1 MLNLWSRPA
10 DSIFLISRSHWNH
23 RFRKKSRQIIEFKG
37 FISKMFRNKDLEVR
51 EFQGLKSRD
60 LARAFA
66 FPAPIRKGAGMIC
79 TLFFLL

>member
-10 DSIFLISRSHWNH
+10 DSIFLSPDPIGIIGLEKN
-23 RFRKKSRQIIEFKG
+23 SRQIFGFKG
-37 FISKMFRNKDLEVR
+37 FVAKIFQNKDLEVR
-51 EFQGLKSRD
+51 QFQGSKVAIWRGL
-60 LARAFA
+60 A